1 MASSQVVLHV
11 VGILE
16 GLAALRTGHRGA
28 GHSVT
33 DSDVFGQ
40 IQPGDEGATVGT
52 VHAAACNRTDTKLNY
67 IKQQQMARGRW

>member
-1 MASSQVVLHV
+1 MTSSQVVLHV
-11 VGILE
+11 VRILE

-52 VHAAACNRTDTKLNY
+52 VHAAAACNRTDTKLNY
-67 IKQQQMARGRW
+67 IIQQ